1 MVDVAGFYNGVI
13 NDVIEGMKE
22 TFTQEGLDLDLLEQL
37 RKLWSSKLAETHV
50 ADPEPVAQPAVHYAQ
65 RLQATQFQTCM
76 GQQGMPISISRLPI
90 QPNSL
95 AGVGGGGGVG
105 AGGAMRTLAPIAR
118 PNAPLTMSAA
128 APTTGLVLRSAVGA
142 SVQAPGTTAGRPPIV
157 LAAALNPQ
165 AAGVQPRLAS
175 PLAGIAIRTPLQAAG
190 PGQPGAATTATIIG
204 QPTMASVNG
213 VPAIPGQNVQI
224 LQVGQQ
230 TFMVPVQFRQP
241 MSSAASTTQQLQD
254 ATGTTATAILAAA
267 AASAPQQ
274 TQTQSQS
281 FNRTQVDGVDDS
293 DFDDDDDDVEVVE
306 PYSVDTPS
314 LRAPMSVATPHSVFS
329 RTPGSAA
336 QPLVG
341 GSSGGVGGGGSSGGG
356 GAATTATPGGD
367 GEDDSDDDDADMVVA
382 TPGVAGSMLTPNPAS
397 VAAVTST
404 TPTTPRTMLNS
415 NKTSVTAATVTT
427 STNSTTKRSY
437 DAVCPDTVAGG
448 GGGGVQSR
456 NRVAKRS
463 RSSVRVGKE
472 FREFDDDIDDDLAD
486 DEDDEEDVEDE
497 EEEEFGSVATMTPSG
512 QRLEML
518 AAAAAAS
525 AEEAAMGGRPVSRRK
540 QRTPTAVA
548 GADRLNAQ
556 TGGSGGGGGE
566 DDHIPDLPP
575 PAPPPQPPTNG
586 GDENVSGGGGV
597 GTEEDAEE
605 MDGRGTGL
613 AAEEEEEEPLNS
625 GDDVSDEEPE
635 SLFESDNLVV
645 CQYERVSRSR
655 SKWRFW
661 LRDGIMKIRGR
672 DHLFQKLI
680 VEADWLIVPAN
691 SVPALEHCLSVN
703 RHTTVASA
711 VYALPVQDLCIV
723 IISVVISDCMVMG
736 AASISANFAQQIPG
750 WLGTLAISFDGG
762 IVYSAGELSGNT
774 ESAPKFIELARHV
787 AEYMNLEDQSAFQE
801 NPFKR
806 LTIICSRYAYAMT
819 AVGGVVYV
827 IKRQLSP
834 SDSHEDR
841 RGIRSSHMPVNV

>member
-65 RLQATQFQTCM
+65 RLQAAQFQTCV

-95 AGVGGGGGVG
+95 AGVGGGGSVG
-105 AGGAMRTLAPIAR
+105 AGVGMRTLAPIAR
-118 PNAPLTMSAA
+118 PNAPLTMSTTTPA
-128 APTTGLVLRSAVGA
+128 TGLLLRSAVGA
-142 SVQAPGTTAGRPPIV
+142 SVQAPGTTAGRPPIM

-165 AAGVQPRLAS
+165 AAGVQPRLAN
-175 PLAGIAIRTPLQAAG
+175 PLAGITIRAPLQASG
-190 PGQPGAATTATIIG
+190 PGQPGTATTATIIG
-204 QPTMASVNG
+204 QPTIASVNG
-213 VPAIPGQNVQI
+213 VATIPGQNVQI

-230 TFMVPVQFRQP
+230 TFMVPVPFRQP
-241 MSSAASTTQQLQD
+241 LGSTATTTQQLQD
-254 ATGTTATAILAAA
+254 ATGTTTAILAAA
-267 AASAPQQ
+267 AAPQQ
-274 TQTQSQS
+274 TQPQS

-341 GSSGGVGGGGSSGGG
+341 GSSSGIGGGGGSVGG

-367 GEDDSDDDDADMVVA
+367 GEEDSDDDDADMVVA
-382 TPGVAGSMLTPNPAS
+382 TPGVSGSMLTPNPAS
-397 VAAVTST
+397 VATVTST
-404 TPTTPRTMLNS
+404 TPATPHTIPNS
-415 NKTSVTAATVTT
+415 TKTPVTAATATA

-437 DAVCPDTVAGG
+437 DTAGTGAVTGG

-456 NRVAKRS
+456 NRVAKRP
-463 RSSVRVGKE
+463 RSSARVGKE
-472 FREFDDDIDDDLAD
+472 FREFDDDLDDDLAD
-486 DEDDEEDVEDE
+486 DEEDEEEDVEDE

-525 AEEAAMGGRPVSRRK
+525 AEEAAIGGRSVSRRK
-540 QRTPTAVA
+540 QKTPTAAA
-548 GADRLNAQ
+548 GAERLKVK
-556 TGGSGGGGGE
+556 TGGGGSGGDE

-575 PAPPPQPPTNG
+575 PAPPPPQPPVNG
-586 GDENVSGGGGV
+586 DDEKVSGGGGV

-605 MDGRGTGL
+605 TDGKGTGL
-613 AAEEEEEEPLNS
+613 AAEEEEEEEPLNS

-691 SVPALEHCLSVN
+691 SVPAL
-703 RHTTVASA
+703 
-711 VYALPVQDLCIV
+711 
-723 IISVVISDCMVMG
+723 
-736 AASISANFAQQIPG
+736 
-750 WLGTLAISFDGG
+750 
-762 IVYSAGELSGNT
+762 
-774 ESAPKFIELARHV
+774 
-787 AEYMNLEDQSAFQE
+787 
-801 NPFKR
+801 
-806 LTIICSRYAYAMT
+806 
-819 AVGGVVYV
+819 
-827 IKRQLSP
+827 
-834 SDSHEDR
+834 
-841 RGIRSSHMPVNV
+841 

>member
-1 MVDVAGFYNGVI
+1 MSTVASFYNGVI

-65 RLQATQFQTCM
+65 RLQATQFQTSL
-76 GQQGMPISISRLPI
+76 GQQGMPIPISKLPI
-90 QPNSL
+90 PPNPL
-95 AGVGGGGGVG
+95 TGVSGAGGGGG
-105 AGGAMRTLAPIAR
+105 GGIRAIASIAR
-118 PNAPLTMSAA
+118 PNAALAISAA

-230 TFMVPVQFRQP
+230 TFMVPVH
-241 MSSAASTTQQLQD
+241 SSSF
-254 ATGTTATAILAAA
+254 
-267 AASAPQQ
+267 SPQQ

-382 TPGVAGSMLTPNPAS
+382 TSGVAGPMPTPSPAS
-397 VAAVTST
+397 LITTTSI
-404 TPTTPRTMLNS
+404 TPTTPHAMP
-415 NKTSVTAATVTT
+415 TSISTSATVTT
-427 STNSTTKRSY
+427 ANTTTNKRFH
-437 DAVCPDTVAGG
+437 DVVTPGG
-448 GGGGVQSR
+448 GSGPSH
-456 NRVAKRS
+456 NRAAKRS
-463 RSSVRVGKE
+463 RLSKLGD
-472 FREFDDDIDDDLAD
+472 FDDDLDDDLAD
-486 DEDDEEDVEDE
+486 DEEDEEEDVEDE
-497 EEEEFGSVATMTPSG
+497 EEELGSVATMMPSG
-512 QRLEML
+512 QRLHVP
-518 AAAAAAS
+518 AAAVTM
-525 AEEAAMGGRPVSRRK
+525 EEAAMGGGSSSRRK
-540 QRTPTAVA
+540 QKMSTAVA
-548 GADRLNAQ
+548 SARWQ
-556 TGGSGGGGGE
+556 SVKTGGGGE

-575 PAPPPQPPTNG
+575 PLPSPPLPSANG
-586 GDENVSGGGGV
+586 GDEMGGGGGV
-597 GTEEDAEE
+597 GTEGVEGT
-605 MDGRGTGL
+605 DGRVMGL
-613 AAEEEEEEPLNS
+613 AAEDEEEEEPLNS
-625 GDDVSDEEPE
+625 GDDVTDEELE

-645 CQYERVSRSR
+645 CQYEKVSHSR

-661 LRDGIMKIRGR
+661 MRDGIMKIRGR
-672 DHLFQKLI
+672 EHLFQKLFAE
-680 VEADWLIVPAN
+680 VDWLIV
-691 SVPALEHCLSVN
+691 
-703 RHTTVASA
+703 SA
-711 VYALPVQDLCIV
+711 
-723 IISVVISDCMVMG
+723 
-736 AASISANFAQQIPG
+736 
-750 WLGTLAISFDGG
+750 
-762 IVYSAGELSGNT
+762 
-774 ESAPKFIELARHV
+774 
-787 AEYMNLEDQSAFQE
+787 
-801 NPFKR
+801 
-806 LTIICSRYAYAMT
+806 
-819 AVGGVVYV
+819 
-827 IKRQLSP
+827 
-834 SDSHEDR
+834 
-841 RGIRSSHMPVNV
+841 